1 MADFVTKSS
10 WNGKDLK
17 IIIIKIFFFFN
28 FKSHDCHEGDLGE
41 KIVCLSCDFE
51 KIEDLTLALNLMMEA
66 GFSESPK
73 ILEIIV
79 FRLSIHRQ
87 CQMWPEVLE
96 DSIKA
101 KEILNKTDASDIL
114 NFIVTAQL
122 GKIFFKV

>member
-1 MADFVTKSS
+1 
-10 WNGKDLK
+10 
-17 IIIIKIFFFFN
+17 
-28 FKSHDCHEGDLGE
+28 
-41 KIVCLSCDFE
+41 
-51 KIEDLTLALNLMMEA
+51 MMEA

>member
-1 MADFVTKSS
+1 MT
-10 WNGKDLK
+10 
-17 IIIIKIFFFFN
+17 
-28 FKSHDCHEGDLGE
+28 H
-41 KIVCLSCDFE
+41 
-51 KIEDLTLALNLMMEA
+51 ALNLMMEA

-114 NFIVTAQL
+114 NFMVTAQL
-122 GKIFFKV
+122 GYYYYYYFFCLKSLELEFIIRVYLAILSKKFTFSSYLRSKIFIYFLHP